1 MEYLRVHKE
10 VIQQIPQAR
19 RDATYGQLITDS
31 NTVFQ
36 ALIDFLLLIKV
47 YKRMQQPQ
55 LWDRQEQ
62 QTLSCANL

>member
-55 LWDRQEQ
+55 L
-62 QTLSCANL
+62 